1 MAPCSLLSAG
11 LSLLAKSASV
21 FSRVGSGSRFGRVLP
36 AVYFSPVKYLT
47 AEASGPPK
55 RPLNGYMRYVMQQKP
70 LVVRQNP
77 EIKPVDIIRKIAQQW
92 RTLNPEQK
100 RPFEEASIRAREQF
114 KVDLQYYQARLSPEQ
129 LQQQAQEKRQRMA
142 KRKAIRRKRELTNL
156 GKPKRPRSPFNI
168 FMSEHFDEARGVN
181 TQMKLK
187 SLMEDWRNLFSHQKK
202 VYTQLAEDD
211 KIRYKNEMKS
221 WEDHMVDIG
230 REDLLREQTLST
242 RKKRATKTATAKKT
256 AQSKS
261 KAVKKASAGKKTAAM
276 GGRKATKS
284 SSTKTASTRSKK
296 T

>member
-11 LSLLAKSASV
+11 ASLLAKTVTGWPCGGSL
-21 FSRVGSGSRFGRVLP
+21 SRWNRVLP
-36 AVYFSPVKYLT
+36 AVFFSPVRYLT

-70 LVVRQNP
+70 AVVRQNP

-92 RTLNPEQK
+92 RSLSPEQK
-100 RPFEEASIRAREQF
+100 RPFEEASVRAREQF
-114 KVDLQYYQARLSPEQ
+114 RVELQNYQARLSPEQ

-142 KRKAIRRKRELTNL
+142 KRKAIRKKRELTSL

-168 FMSEHFDEARGVN
+168 FMSEHFEEARGVN
-181 TQMKLK
+181 TQMKMK
-187 SLMEDWRNLFSHQKK
+187 SLMDDWRNLFSHQKK

-230 REDLLREQTLST
+230 REDLIREQTLSS
-242 RKKRATKTATAKKT
+242 RKKRATKVAKKT
-256 AQSKS
+256 AKTKS
-261 KAVKKASAGKKTAAM
+261 PAVKKAGAGKKAAAA
-276 GGRKATKS
+276 GRKAKT
-284 SSTKTASTRSKK
+284 SSTKTLSTRSKK